1 MLMTNPRMKKQCMY
15 KAHHVFKAAEYTSMC
30 HPESECVLH
39 ITANSSIM
47 SFHFVK
53 WNLQYFKYRTV
64 LNAINCDCRKYDLW
78 LMNRSF
84 PAHCTILYVWNLQF
98 TARCRAT
105 RHTRHFSRSSWLLRT
120 GHYAPC
126 WYSQQLIIQYKN
138 LACCQKFHCKQFSK
152 ILNTFIVWSI
162 SARLFYYNIYDF
174 CDWWSTEPTQIMQP
188 VRLSTP

>member
-1 MLMTNPRMKKQCMY
+1 MKVKHFVSGNHDHDTWWMLIKLSERSDPTSHVFWVTSMMVNVESVTAVQSMRETVRSSCSEISSEPIMAFHWGEIITYQCGLPIIQDGHMTCKGFHMMLMTKPRMKEQCMY

-84 PAHCTILYVWNLQF
+84 PAHCTIF
-98 TARCRAT
+98 
-105 RHTRHFSRSSWLLRT
+105 
-120 GHYAPC
+120 
-126 WYSQQLIIQYKN
+126 
-138 LACCQKFHCKQFSK
+138 
-152 ILNTFIVWSI
+152 
-162 SARLFYYNIYDF
+162 
-174 CDWWSTEPTQIMQP
+174 
-188 VRLSTP
+188 